1 MKTSLALI
9 AAGMFTAS
17 VYALPDYDP
26 FADATGSGGT
36 AYIVGDPLI
45 GQQDALGQIWVQAG
59 PVNATQPKIVAGNL
73 TYSGLPA
80 SQGNSVS
87 FGGTGESARL
97 NLSSTAASGTL
108 YYSFIMN
115 VSSAPSA
122 GSGGIFWAGFNNS
135 AGSQSTTPTTIAS
148 RVYAKGF
155 GSTFQ
160 LGTSKSSSTAS
171 DWVFDSTTRNVGDTV
186 FVVGSYTFNSATAS
200 DDVASMWINPT
211 VIYGKSVP

>member
-97 NLSSTAASGTL
+97 PLSSAVTSGTI
-108 YYSFIMN
+108 YYSFLMD
-115 VSSAPSA
+115 VTSLGSLTSS
-122 GSGGIFWAGFNNS
+122 GVFWAGFNN
-135 AGSQSTTPTTIAS
+135 
-148 RVYAKGF
+148 
-155 GSTFQ
+155 
-160 LGTSKSSSTAS
+160 
-171 DWVFDSTTRNVGDTV
+171 
-186 FVVGSYTFNSATAS
+186 
-200 DDVASMWINPT
+200 
-211 VIYGKSVP
+211 